1 MDVNSMTRVVGKQRI
16 PCIVVDNETGERSQ
30 RHAVDAKE
38 MVASG
43 RYSWALD
50 VGAVAVPE
58 IKVDH
63 NGAPIAL
70 VDVPIPPFV
79 PSATLVETV
88 TSVEAVEAVEEVA
101 KSKAQK
107 GKGKAA
113 K

>member
-50 VGAVAVPE
+50 VGAIAVPE

-70 VDVPIPPFV
+70 VDVPMPPFV

-88 TSVEAVEAVEEVA
+88 TSVAAVEEVA

>member
-1 MDVNSMTRVVGKQRI
+1 MDVNNMTRVVGKQRI
-16 PCIVVDNETGERSQ
+16 PCIVVDNVTGERSQ

-50 VGAVAVPE
+50 VGAIAVPE

-88 TSVEAVEAVEEVA
+88 TSVEAVEEVA

>member
-1 MDVNSMTRVVGKQRI
+1 MDLNTMTRVVGNQRI
-16 PCIVVDNETGERSQ
+16 PCIVVDNETGERSR

-38 MVASG
+38 MVAGG
-43 RYSWALD
+43 RYSYALD
-50 VGAVAVPE
+50 VGAIKVPE

-88 TSVEAVEAVEEVA
+88 TSVEAVAEVTEAKA
-101 KSKAQK
+101 KK